1 MVLLELNYKTIAW
14 NIEYFSLYIANHCFF
29 WKKNYAIPGSTRLG
43 QMVCTSDV
51 IAVIAAKNVKLY
63 DFYVVEK
70 SPVENGYSTHSSRS
84 NRD

>member
-1 MVLLELNYKTIAW
+1 MCQNGKASRVLRDILLS
-14 NIEYFSLYIANHCFF
+14 SL
-29 WKKNYAIPGSTRLG
+29 LLVG

>member
-1 MVLLELNYKTIAW
+1 MCQNGKASRVLRDILLS
-14 NIEYFSLYIANHCFF
+14 SL
-29 WKKNYAIPGSTRLG
+29 LLVG

-70 SPVENGYSTHSSRS
+70 SPVENGYSTHSSGS
-84 NRD
+84 NGERKFGYLFFRYLPMDLR